1 MTMAENIG
9 KPRFEGDSLIIET
22 RGAEEV
28 YDAKYLVASL
38 LVLVA
43 KGDHNISGPETAEM
57 IELVSEH
64 FSLPTSASLELLTN
78 AMEDIAEN
86 PDFENLLRDLSR
98 LLSTEEKEEV
108 ALMML
113 KVIAANGRK
122 NAEEMDQLRVAAD
135 IVGIPPEVLH
145 RAFDRYF
152 EETMS

>member
-1 MTMAENIG
+1 MAENISR
-9 KPRFEGDSLIIET
+9 PRFEGDNLVIET
-22 RGAEEV
+22 RGTEEV

-38 LVLVA
+38 LVFVA
-43 KGDHNISGPETAEM
+43 KADDNISGPETAEM

-64 FSLPTSASLELLTN
+64 FGLPTSASLELLTN

-122 NAEEMDQLRVAAD
+122 NAEEMDQLRVVAD
-135 IVGIPPEVLH
+135 IIRIPPEVLH